1 MRHTALLPLV
11 SSFILP
17 ALAQFPGQTTVN
29 ATVNQGRFGNA
40 TYDYVIV
47 GGGTSGLAIAARLA
61 EDPSLSVAVVEAGGY
76 YELDGNIASIIPGL
90 AAGANVGTDATEY
103 STVDWNFEA
112 QPLTSAN
119 GRSLRYNRG
128 KTLGGSSARHY
139 MVYQRGTKGSY
150 DQWAELTADD
160 SWGWDSVLPYFQ
172 RSVSVTPANMTTRF
186 PNTTVTYDPSGFEKS
201 GGPLHVTWPNYGSP
215 WSTWIEQG
223 LEAIGVLPD
232 TDFNTGALNGSS
244 WAPITIN
251 PLSQKR
257 DSSETSFLQQSL
269 QTTNLTVYLHTMALK
284 IGFDGTTASSVDV
297 RSPVGRFTLSARRE
311 IIVSAGALQSPQLLM
326 VSGIGPRETL
336 ERHGIPVVKELAGV
350 GQNMWEHSFFGITH
364 QVNLVTSTELA
375 INPQALLQAL
385 NQYKSQQGPLTSA
398 GFGVLGWEKLSNS
411 TLSNRT
417 NEALATFPSDWPTI
431 EYLSIDGY
439 LDGWHSAA
447 DQATGN
453 GQQWGTIAAALV
465 APLSRGN
472 VTISSSDMN
481 DPPVFDLGFLTH
493 PADREV
499 AVAAMRRIRQAF
511 AAISEITIGDE
522 VVPGPD
528 VSTDE
533 ELLDFIRETIVPVYH
548 VAGTCAMG
556 QEDDPD
562 AVVDPQARVI
572 GVNNL
577 RVVDASI
584 FPTLPPGHPQ
594 STCYMVAEKI
604 ADLIKNGN

>member
-1 MRHTALLPLV
+1 MRRTALLPLAL
-11 SSFILP
+11 SAFAP
-17 ALAQFPGQTTVN
+17 ALAQIQGPTVN

-76 YELDGNIASIIPGL
+76 YELDGTIATVIPGL
-90 AAGANVGTDATEY
+90 SAGANVGTAVTEY
-103 STVDWNFEA
+103 STIDWNFVA
-112 QPLTSAN
+112 QPLASAN

-150 DQWAELTADD
+150 NQWADITGDG
-160 SWGWDSVLPYFQ
+160 SWGWKSVLPYFQ
-172 RSVSVTPANMTTRF
+172 RSVNLTPANMTARF
-186 PNTTVTYDPSGFEKS
+186 PNTTVTYDPAGFKQS

-223 LEAIGVLPD
+223 LEALGILPG
-232 TDFNTGALNGSS
+232 TDFNTGSLNGSS
-244 WAPITIN
+244 WTPITIN
-251 PLSQKR
+251 PQSQTR

-269 QTTNLTVYLHTMALK
+269 RNTNLTVYLHTMALK

-297 RSPVGRFTLSARRE
+297 RSSAGRFTLRARRE

-350 GQNMWEHSFFGITH
+350 GQNMWEHSFFGVTH
-364 QVNLVTSTELA
+364 QVNLITATELA
-375 INPQALLQAL
+375 INPQALLEAMAE
-385 NQYKSQQGPLTSA
+385 YESQEGPLTSP
-398 GFGVLGWEKLSNS
+398 GFGVLGWERLPNTTFSDS
-411 TLSNRT
+411 T
-417 NEALATFPSDWPTI
+417 NEALAVFPSDWPTI
-431 EYLSIDGY
+431 EYLSLDGY
-439 LDGWHSAA
+439 LNGWHSAA
-447 DQATGN
+447 DQAVGD

-472 VTISSSDMN
+472 VTISSSDMD

-499 AVAAMRRIRQAF
+499 AVAAMRRIRRAF
-511 AAISEITIGDE
+511 AALSEITVGDE
-522 VVPGPD
+522 AVPGPD
-528 VSTDE
+528 VETDE

-556 QEDDPD
+556 KKNDPH

-572 GVNNL
+572 GVKNL

-604 ADLIKNGN
+604 ADLIRNGH